1 MKRENENRKPLPELD
16 LHRHSWANAGR
27 VLRRELHAARVRGE
41 AGLVAI
47 TGLGFGN
54 PGQEPVL
61 RTHVEHWLRGEE
73 ARHLGVQG
81 FRRVHRGGA
90 LEIKLVV
97 PRDRARVEREWND
110 DGE

>member
-47 TGLGFGN
+47 TGLGWATRLAISGS
-54 PGQEPVL
+54 PSL
-61 RTHVEHWLRGEE
+61 L
-73 ARHLGVQG
+73 
-81 FRRVHRGGA
+81 
-90 LEIKLVV
+90 
-97 PRDRARVEREWND
+97 D
-110 DGE
+110 